1 MALTR
6 CGPAP
11 RCGGGCGP
19 SRRAACTPPHLRHLL
34 GAAALIGAAA
44 CARGPDRGPDREPA
58 ADTAAAPPAPP
69 ASTALT
75 TTAPSADSAG
85 GTWLV
90 TARGIG
96 PVRAGLPLQDAAAAV
111 GGALTAPA
119 GVEPG
124 ACAYLAWRGGPP
136 GVRVM
141 IEGGRI
147 ARVDVDSGGVATDA
161 GARVGDSEARVQSLY
176 PGRVAVTPHK
186 YTAGHRYL
194 TVTPATPAD
203 SAYRVV
209 FETDGRRVTRYRAG
223 RRPPVEYVEG
233 CG

>member
-1 MALTR
+1 MALNHR
-6 CGPAP
+6 GAMPL
-11 RCGGGCGP
+11 CGGRRP
-19 SRRAACTPPHLRHLL
+19 SRRAAHMPHVRHLL
-34 GAAALIGAAA
+34 GAATLIGAAA
-44 CARGPDRGPDREPA
+44 CTRGPDRQPSANTAVVA
-58 ADTAAAPPAPP
+58 ASVPP
-69 ASTALT
+69 ASTAPT
-75 TTAPSADSAG
+75 PTAPSADSAG
-85 GTWLV
+85 GTWQV

-124 ACAYLAWRGGPP
+124 GCAYLAWRGGPP

-141 IEGGRI
+141 VEEGRVARI
-147 ARVDVDSGGVATDA
+147 DVDSGGVATDA
-161 GARVGDSEARVQSLY
+161 GARVGDTAARVQSLY

-186 YTAGHRYL
+186 YTTGHYYL
-194 TVTPATPAD
+194 TVTPPAPAD
-203 SAYRVV
+203 SAYRIV
-209 FETDGRRVTRYRAG
+209 FETDGQRVTRYRAG